1 MKHTLSLFVTLAAFW
16 LLNSGHYTLL
26 MLSLGFASILLILVI
41 AHKMDVVD
49 QESQPLHLTS
59 SIFGYYLWLVK
70 EIIQANIT
78 VVKHIWLGKK
88 SISPTLKKI
97 KISQQT
103 DMGKVIYANSITL
116 TPGTVAIDLVDD
128 EIIVHALLFKD
139 IESLETG
146 EMDRRV
152 TMLER

>member
-1 MKHTLSLFVTLAAFW
+1 MKHRLSLFVTLAAFW
-16 LLNSGHYTLL
+16 LLNSGHYSVL
-26 MLSLGFASILLILVI
+26 MLSLGLASIALILVI

-49 QESQPLHLTS
+49 HESQPLYLTGKIS
-59 SIFGYYLWLVK
+59 GYYLWLIK
-70 EIIQANIT
+70 AIIQANIT
-78 VVKHIWLGKK
+78 VVKHIWLGEG
-88 SISPTLKKI
+88 SISPTVKKI

-128 EIIVHALLFKD
+128 EITVHALLFKD
-139 IESLETG
+139 VESLEIG

-152 TMLER
+152 TLLER

>member
-1 MKHTLSLFVTLAAFW
+1 MKLTISLFITLSAFW
-16 LLNSGHYTLL
+16 LLNSGHYSLL
-26 MLSLGFASILLILVI
+26 ILSLGFASIVLVLAI
-41 AHKMDVVD
+41 AHKMNVVD
-49 QESQPLHLTS
+49 QESQPLYLTRN
-59 SIFGYYLWLVK
+59 IFGYYLGLTK

-78 VVKHIWLGKK
+78 VIKHIWLGKK

-128 EIIVHALLFKD
+128 EIIVHALLYKD
-139 IESLETG
+139 VESLEIG

>member
-97 KISQQT
+97 KISQKT